1 MMGFGEEEGVIPRF
15 CQELFLNLA
24 SMQKAEVKDHI
35 HEFIVSL
42 FVSFYVLLSKAIYLN
57 ILDSAQF
64 LRNKKNQTFECV
76 QEHLHN

>member
-64 LRNKKNQTFECV
+64 LRNKKTSNI
-76 QEHLHN
+76 